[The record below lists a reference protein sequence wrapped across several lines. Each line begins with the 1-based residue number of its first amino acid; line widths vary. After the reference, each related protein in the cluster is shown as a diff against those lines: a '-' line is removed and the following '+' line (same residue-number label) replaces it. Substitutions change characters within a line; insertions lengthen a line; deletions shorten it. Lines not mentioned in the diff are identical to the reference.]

1 MLTKRPVPLVVA
13 RLSGPGNS
21 RERHSTPPMCAA
33 HPRNAVCTPAAC
45 QTSVRL
51 HEKRAITL
59 QMEKRIKPGQ
69 DILST
74 SAEMPDC
81 IPLPRSLVTSLVE
94 TRVRLLTTYCV
105 YEAYFLIT
113 TSL

>member
-21 RERHSTPPMCAA
+21 RERHSTPSTCAA

-51 HEKRAITL
+51 HEKRALTVWHNGA
-59 QMEKRIKPGQ
+59 EAR
-69 DILST
+69 SSRRRVNV
-74 SAEMPDC
+74 SAAAAPPRQTDRERAGRGGFGEYTWS
-81 IPLPRSLVTSLVE
+81 LP
-94 TRVRLLTTYCV
+94 
-105 YEAYFLIT
+105 AQ
-113 TSL
+113 